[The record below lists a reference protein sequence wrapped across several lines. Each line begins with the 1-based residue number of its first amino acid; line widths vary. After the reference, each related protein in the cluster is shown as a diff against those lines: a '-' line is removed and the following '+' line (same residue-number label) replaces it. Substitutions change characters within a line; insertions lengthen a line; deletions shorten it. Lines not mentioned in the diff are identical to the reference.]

1 MPVWAISRLRMVTDG
16 SGVTTLVTAQGCPL
30 RCRYCLNPVS
40 WNGEATPAFLTPEEL
55 YEQVRID
62 DLYFQATGGGVTFG
76 GGEPLLYPDFIADF
90 RALCPKEW
98 KLRAETSLHVP
109 RENLEKVMD
118 AVDEFFVD
126 IKDMNPAIY
135 ESYTGKT
142 NRLIYDNLTYLLGSV
157 GPRAHRGARA
167 ADPRFQHGN
176 GCGVLSHR
184 TARNGCRALRPVPV
198 QANRSVKIQIPGN
211 ELIPGT

>member
-1 MPVWAISRLRMVTDG
+1 MSTMPVWAISRLRMVTDG

-55 YEQVRID
+55 YEKVRID

-76 GGEPLLYPDFIADF
+76 GGEPLLYPDYIADF

-109 RENLEKVMD
+109 PENLEKVMD

-142 NRLIYDNLTYLLGSV
+142 NRLIYDNLTYLLASV
-157 GPRAHRGARA
+157 EPGRIVVR
-167 ADPRFQHGN
+167 
-176 GCGVLSHR
+176 
-184 TARNGCRALRPVPV
+184 VP
-198 QANRSVKIQIPGN
+198 
-211 ELIPGT
+211 LIPGFNTETDVESSLTVLRGMGAERFDPFRYRQTEA

>member
-1 MPVWAISRLRMVTDG
+1 MSTMPVWAISRLRMVTDG

-30 RCRYCLNPVS
+30 RCRYCINPVS

-55 YEQVRID
+55 YEKVRID
-62 DLYFQATGGGVTFG
+62 NLYFQATGGGVTFG

-90 RALCPKEW
+90 RVLCPKEW

-157 GPRAHRGARA
+157 GPGRIVVR
-167 ADPRFQHGN
+167 
-176 GCGVLSHR
+176 
-184 TARNGCRALRPVPV
+184 VP
-198 QANRSVKIQIPGN
+198 
-211 ELIPGT
+211 LIPGFNTETDVESSLTVLRGMGADRFDPFRYRPN